1 MSGKGENMKTQDTN
15 RVLSRIGARELTP
28 EEAGKVSGGTPH
40 TDTVCSFNGKTKQAD
55 GDVGEC

>member
-1 MSGKGENMKTQDTN
+1 MKTQDTN

-40 TDTVCSFNGKTKQAD
+40 TETACSFSGKTKQAD